1 VGHGTV
7 SRGVWQ
13 PLLGACQGI
22 VQRFEYILP
31 ADAADDAADD
41 AANSALPPA
50 STLKAEAEETAASH

>member
-31 ADAADDAADD
+31 ADEADD